1 MEDEAAGAR
10 KAMSVDGLVR
20 EVLRRSPA
28 PPRGVGYGKVLRSV
42 FASSLG
48 FATVASGSVLLL
60 AAVGFLWA
68 SKGAVIPL
76 VVAAWFLIVGILVW
90 IITFT
95 YAGRVR
101 RALDQGM
108 ISEARVVSLERAEG
122 PSRRT
127 LDAMSNGFVA
137 GTRKVGHPL
146 GDFDDRFRY
155 DGRGAAS
162 LNVGS
167 RMTVLVD
174 PERQKVLLTVSARA
188 VAEMASN
195 RKASGN

>member
-1 MEDEAAGAR
+1 MIG
-10 KAMSVDGLVR
+10 
-20 EVLRRSPA
+20 RSPA
-28 PPRGVGYGKVLRSV
+28 PPRGVGYPKVLRSV

-48 FATVASGSVLLL
+48 FATVASGSILFL
-60 AAVGFLWA
+60 AAAGFLWGA
-68 SKGAVIPL
+68 KGALIPL
-76 VVAAWFLIVGILVW
+76 VIAAWFLLVGVLVW

-101 RALDQGM
+101 RALEKGM
-108 ISEARVVSLERAEG
+108 ISEARVVTLDKAEG

-137 GTRKVGHPL
+137 GMRKVRHPL

-162 LNVGS
+162 LDVGS
-167 RMTVLVD
+167 PMRVLVD
-174 PERQKVLLTVSARA
+174 PDKQKVLLDVPTWNGKPRGAGRL
-188 VAEMASN
+188 
-195 RKASGN
+195 G